1 MTRQYE
7 VEEGGR
13 RTVGEAARERLLS
26 GLPVT
31 ERRLQLAGVSTAVLE
46 GGDGLPIVL
55 LQGEFAAVW
64 MRVIPELVTTHR
76 VIAPDLPGFGDAP
89 LEPPTVDYVAFAV
102 GLLDGPAAVV
112 GCSFGGRVALEI
124 AGARPDLAGRLV
136 LVAPGLGSTAW
147 SEDSQAGFA
156 EEEALLEQGDLA
168 GAAAQQARMWLA
180 PDASDEVRALTEAMT
195 VRSYDRQLPVDGEVR
210 AVWPEPSAETRLG
223 ELGVPA
229 LLVVGDADR
238 AEMVSLAERLADEL
252 PDSRLETIA
261 GAGHLPSLERPDELN
276 RLLLDFLQ

>member
-1 MTRQYE
+1 MT
-7 VEEGGR
+7 
-13 RTVGEAARERLLS
+13 
-26 GLPVT
+26 
-31 ERRLQLAGVSTAVLE
+31 
-46 GGDGLPIVL
+46 VL
-55 LQGEFAAVW
+55 LLHAGIADRRMWAPQVDALEAGG
-64 MRVIPELVTTHR
+64 HR
-76 VIAPDLPGFGDAP
+76 VVAPDMPGFGDAA

-102 GLLDGPAAVV
+102 DLLDGPAAIV
-112 GCSFGGRVALEI
+112 GCSFGGRVALEV
-124 AGARPDLAGRLV
+124 AGARPDLVRRLV
-136 LVAPGLGSTAW
+136 LVAPGLDSTAW
-147 SEDSQAGFA
+147 SEDSQAEFA
-156 EEEALLEQGDLA
+156 EEEALLEQGDVA

-180 PDASDEVRALTEAMT
+180 PDASDAVRELTEAMT
-195 VRSYDRQLPVDGEVR
+195 VRSYDQQLPVDGEVR